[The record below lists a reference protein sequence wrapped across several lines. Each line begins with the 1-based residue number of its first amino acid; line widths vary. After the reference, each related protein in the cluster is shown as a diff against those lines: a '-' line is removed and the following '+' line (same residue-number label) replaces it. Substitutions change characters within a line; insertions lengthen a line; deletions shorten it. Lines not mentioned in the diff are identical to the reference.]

1 MSLVSSGFFF
11 FFYWSHPVLFA
22 VMRIISRGS
31 LATTTG
37 RQMSTLWKETQGFFK
52 GFRVLNGELIYGSK
66 RGLHPL
72 GRDKD
77 RGASNTK
84 VVPSIVKNWAKWKKF
99 AAEATTELQEQ
110 RPNLEALLSTLQKYK
125 FAGLSG
131 QKGSSQSKQSHHT
144 RLH

>member
-1 MSLVSSGFFF
+1 
-11 FFYWSHPVLFA
+11 
-22 VMRIISRGS
+22 MRIISRGS

-72 GRDKD
+72 GRDRD

-131 QKGSSQSKQSHHT
+131 KFGSSQSKQSHHT
-144 RLH
+144 